1 MYGQHTR
8 LENEIL
14 NKILSY
20 HFFVESYTFFCIF
33 CQARPRV
40 SGCVFHAIPTQ
51 RHATVTVGPGDEA
64 DTMPRPYSA
73 HDLRWRMIYQRLFY
87 RRKYKKIVSQLFVCP
102 KTVYRT
108 ITFLNSGDVT
118 PYRLGR
124 STGSASLLDREESV
138 HNGLY
143 SSNTSDTAT

>member
-64 DTMPRPYSA
+64 VFLAIEIPGGKRNLNMNINAQQVINIHYDFFQGGECLFLA
-73 HDLRWRMIYQRLFY
+73 HWLSKGY
-87 RRKYKKIVSQLFVCP
+87 
-102 KTVYRT
+102 
-108 ITFLNSGDVT
+108 
-118 PYRLGR
+118 
-124 STGSASLLDREESV
+124 A
-138 HNGLY
+138 
-143 SSNTSDTAT
+143 